1 MNHFCAHDLFQMS
14 DSSVPLQTEQAIRGL
29 IAPFESLFP
38 DSRVP
43 DDVETALP
51 FLSTPV
57 MHSPKQPPNLL
68 FKKDWIEWI
77 YWEVKERLLHAV
89 RFFNLLGFL
98 DNGPPNPLPIILFLR
113 EFRHISHISGH
124 LDIISMS
131 GGDNSDVKLLE
142 RIEKMFPECR
152 MFWVVNPKDA
162 ISYYSKRKCGPN
174 SYPYFA
180 SRNSDWLK
188 CIEALAKSANLIVM
202 GNTSTAKIAIEI
214 ELRMMAEEKGD
225 GLDILPPDYLNLSN
239 STSGVDQEIALLK
252 ECELVDKTFFSDP
265 EKVTPQLG
273 CVRSVADLTPDCIPT
288 GAFGNYKDILNLPPM
303 GWWLGIES
311 VNYAADFMRA
321 IDSAWGHGQDM
332 GKGRMTGDVIAAL
345 FTALAALAVV
355 RGDFAAAA
363 ELHLDLA
370 NMMQQRPNHFVSI
383 DAIAEGAL
391 RESARWYQD
400 NAELFSDV
408 YGIRFRAI

>member
-1 MNHFCAHDLFQMS
+1 MNYFCADDLFQMS

-43 DDVETALP
+43 DDVEAALP
-51 FLSTPV
+51 FLSVPV
-57 MHSPKQPPNLL
+57 MHSPKQPPNLI

-77 YWEVKERLLHAV
+77 YWEVKERLLYAV
-89 RFFNLLGFL
+89 RFLNLLGSL
-98 DNGPPNPLPIILFLR
+98 DDSPPNPLPIILFLR
-113 EFRHISHISGH
+113 EFRHISHIGNGI
-124 LDIISMS
+124 DIISMS
-131 GGDNSDVKLLE
+131 GGDDSDDKLLE
-142 RIEKMFPECR
+142 KIEKMFPECR
-152 MFWVVNPKDA
+152 IFWVVNRKDA
-162 ISYYSKRKCGPN
+162 ISYYSTKKFVPN
-174 SYPYFA
+174 SYPYFVP
-180 SRNSDWLK
+180 RNSDWLK

-202 GNTSTAKIAIEI
+202 GNTSTAKISIEI
-214 ELRMMAEEKGD
+214 ELLMMAEEKGE

-265 EKVTPQLG
+265 EKVIPQLG
-273 CVRSVADLTPDCIPT
+273 CVRSVADLTPDCIPA
-288 GAFGNYKDILNLPPM
+288 GAFGTYENILNLPPM
-303 GWWLGIES
+303 GYWLGLES
-311 VNYAADFMRA
+311 INYAADFMRV
-321 IDSAWGHGQDM
+321 IDSAWGHAQDV

-345 FTALAALAVV
+345 FMALAVLAVV
-355 RGDFAAAA
+355 RGDFAATAA
-363 ELHLDLA
+363 LHLDLA
-370 NMMQQRPNHFVSI
+370 NMMQLRPNHFLPI

-408 YGIRFRAI
+408 YRIRFMPI